1 MSKKTLMLLTS
12 LFLLL
17 AMVLGACSPAAE
29 PTEEMAEPT
38 EEMAEPTEEMAE
50 PTEEMAE
57 PTEEMAEPTEEMAE
71 PTEEMMD
78 LSGQTV
84 TFWHVWGAGSAAE
97 GMQKIIDDFNASN
110 EWGITVVGVD
120 QGRQGDLE
128 TAVNAGI
135 ASGDLPNISPG
146 FPNSVATWYNA
157 GAIAPLNDFI
167 SDPVY
172 GLTADQAAAIYP
184 ANFASGTLADGTQVA
199 LPIHQSE
206 NVIFYNNTWAQELGF
221 DAPPAN
227 AQEFMDQACAAA
239 AFNASDDNPDN
250 DGTGGLVL
258 FPGASNVASFLFA
271 FNGSFLTEDGT
282 GYTMNTDE
290 LLQVALYLKEMQDN
304 GCTFATDSF
313 PNPEFA
319 NRLALFTMS
328 STAGIPF
335 QQAAM
340 DDAGSTDE
348 WSLIPFVGPDG
359 TKAVNAFGQM
369 IGIFDQGPEA
379 NMAAWLWLKHFTSP
393 EIQAEWITFS
403 AYFPSQTTTEQ
414 FMGDYIAAN
423 PIYATGLELGQ
434 YGQSEPNLASWGAVR
449 GAVQDAFFAILGAES
464 ADEIAGILADL
475 DVTAAELLAESQ

>member
-1 MSKKTLMLLTS
+1 MFKKPIVLMITI
-12 LFLLL
+12 FLLL
-17 AMVLGACSPAAE
+17 GLVLGACTSAPAEEATEEPVAEMTEEPVVEATEEPVVEE
-29 PTEEMAEPT
+29 PTEEVVEEPT
-38 EEMAEPTEEMAE
+38 EEVIEEPML
-50 PTEEMAE
+50 
-57 PTEEMAEPTEEMAE
+57 
-71 PTEEMMD
+71 D
-78 LSGQTV
+78 LSGVTV
-84 TFWHVWGAGSAAE
+84 TFWHVWGSGSAAE

-167 SDPVY
+167 TDPTY
-172 GLTADQAAAIYP
+172 GLTEEQLDAIYD

-206 NVIFYNNTWAQELGF
+206 NVIFYNFTWAQELGF
-221 DAPPAN
+221 DGPPAT
-227 AQEFMDQACAAA
+227 AAEFEEQACAAA

-258 FPGASNVASFLFA
+258 FPGASNIASWLFA
-271 FNGSFLTEDGT
+271 FGGTFLTEDGT
-282 GYTMNTDE
+282 GYTMNTQA
-290 LLQVALYLKEMQDN
+290 LLDVALHLKSMQDN

-319 NRLALFTMS
+319 NRLALFTTS

-335 QQAAM
+335 QAAAM
-340 DDAGSTDE
+340 ADAANEDE
-348 WSLIPFVGPDG
+348 WGLIPFVGPDG

-369 IGIFDQGPEA
+369 IGVFDQSPEA
-379 NMAAWLWLKHFTSP
+379 NMAAWLWLRHFTSP

-403 AYFPSQTTTEQ
+403 NYFPSQTTTEA
-414 FMGDYIAAN
+414 FMGDFIAAN

-449 GAVQDAFFAILGAES
+449 GAVQDAFFAILD
-464 ADEIAGILADL
+464 ADSEEAIQQILADL
-475 DVTAAELLAESQ
+475 DATAAELLAESQ